1 MTSRSAEHVTTGA
14 PALEIQDVVAGY
26 GGGDVLHGV
35 TMQVYEGGI
44 TCVVGPN
51 GAGKSTL
58 LGTISGLLNPRL
70 GQVSLRGERLS
81 GKTPRQVL
89 DMGVVL
95 VPQNHS
101 LFREM
106 TVRENIVLGG
116 YILRQRGLADRRL
129 ASVLEMFPQVTEWLG
144 KKAGSLS
151 GGQQRLVEFA
161 RCLMLDPSLVILD
174 EPSMGLSPKVLKSV
188 FDAVRMMHAQ
198 GKTILLVEQNARAG
212 LRLSTHGVVLE
223 NGRVR
228 LAGSGHEVLH
238 HPEIGALYLGG
249 AVTDSSGTAS
259 PRPRPRTRR
268 PRGSP
273 PRTRRRCPPRPREP
287 IPSLTARL
295 RTARRERHRRPLI
308 IDAHCHVIVPEMT
321 ARSVPEAWRP
331 ALRTEGG
338 RRIVGFR
345 GRELTSAVGEFS
357 DVEVMLADAAGTGV
371 GHLLLSPWINLV
383 PVDAAPDEARLVCRV
398 QNESL
403 ARLVAAYPGRLSA
416 VGAVPVQDPELAARE
431 LAAPDGRARPARRGD
446 PVQRGRPLSGRRLLP
461 PVLGGGRRD
470 RRAGLHPP
478 VHPGLR
484 DPRPGRLLPVELGRQ
499 PAGNRGHRG
508 AHRGGGG
515 AGALPAAADPAGSRR
530 RRAAGAARAA
540 APRPR
545 HPARGRGAPRARAP
559 TCRCAGSTTTR

>member
-1 MTSRSAEHVTTGA
+1 VTTGA

-70 GQVSLRGERLS
+70 GRVSLRGERLS
-81 GKTPRQVL
+81 GKSPRQVL

-129 ASVLEMFPQVTEWLG
+129 DSVLEMFPQVTDWLG

-188 FDAVRMMHAQ
+188 FDAVRMMNKQ

-228 LAGSGHEVLH
+228 LAGSGSEVLH

-249 AVTDSSGTAS
+249 AVTAPPGSGT
-259 PRPRPRTRR
+259 PGT
-268 PRGSP
+268 
-273 PRTRRRCPPRPREP
+273 
-287 IPSLTARL
+287 
-295 RTARRERHRRPLI
+295 
-308 IDAHCHVIVPEMT
+308 DAPATVP
-321 ARSVPEAWRP
+321 
-331 ALRTEGG
+331 
-338 RRIVGFR
+338 
-345 GRELTSAVGEFS
+345 
-357 DVEVMLADAAGTGV
+357 AA
-371 GHLLLSPWINLV
+371 
-383 PVDAAPDEARLVCRV
+383 
-398 QNESL
+398 
-403 ARLVAAYPGRLSA
+403 
-416 VGAVPVQDPELAARE
+416 
-431 LAAPDGRARPARRGD
+431 
-446 PVQRGRPLSGRRLLP
+446 
-461 PVLGGGRRD
+461 
-470 RRAGLHPP
+470 
-478 VHPGLR
+478 
-484 DPRPGRLLPVELGRQ
+484 
-499 PAGNRGHRG
+499 
-508 AHRGGGG
+508 G
-515 AGALPAAADPAGSRR
+515 AGAPDAGVAGSES
-530 RRAAGAARAA
+530 AANGT
-540 APRPR
+540 APR
-545 HPARGRGAPRARAP
+545 
-559 TCRCAGSTTTR
+559 